1 MRAYHLQG
9 CEQCK
14 VLLSGPKGNLLFIFS
29 PAAVQMT
36 KQERFLSWLH
46 FGQYEKGLYFS
57 FEIVLQLSVT
67 VSLRMWGWK
76 GPSGSWYPVSGSSRL

>member
-14 VLLSGPKGNLLFIFS
+14 VLLSGPKENLLFIFS

-36 KQERFLSWLH
+36 KQERFLSRVH
-46 FGQYEKGLYFS
+46 SGQYKKGAYFS
-57 FEIVLQLSVT
+57 FESVLQLSVT
-67 VSLRMWGWK
+67 VSIRTQGWK
-76 GPSGSWYPVSGSSRL
+76 GPPGSWYPVSGSSSL